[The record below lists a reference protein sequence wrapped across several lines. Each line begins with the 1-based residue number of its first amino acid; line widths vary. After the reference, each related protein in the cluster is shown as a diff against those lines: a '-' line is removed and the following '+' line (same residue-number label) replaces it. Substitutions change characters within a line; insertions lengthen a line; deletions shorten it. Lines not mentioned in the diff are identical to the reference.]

1 MSDTDK
7 KYTIILVDDDFI
19 FLEMLKE
26 TLVDNDDYNIVAF
39 QSGEECLAH
48 LHLNPDVIVL
58 DYYLNSENVNAKN
71 GMEILKEIHKIKP
84 GAKVVI
90 LSGQED
96 GNLVYDFVRENA
108 ANYVVKDDNA
118 FDNVKKAIE
127 QIIYENK

>member
-1 MSDTDK
+1 MAENDK
-7 KYTIILVDDDFI
+7 KHTIILVDDDFI

-26 TLVDNDDYNIVAF
+26 TLIDNPDYNVVAF
-39 QSGEECLAH
+39 QSGEECLNH

-58 DYYLNSENVNAKN
+58 DYYLNSENVDAKN
-71 GMEILKEIHKIKP
+71 GMEILKEIHKVKP
-84 GAKVVI
+84 GAKVII

-108 ANYVVKDDNA
+108 TNYVVKDDNA

-127 QIIYENK
+127 AIVYE